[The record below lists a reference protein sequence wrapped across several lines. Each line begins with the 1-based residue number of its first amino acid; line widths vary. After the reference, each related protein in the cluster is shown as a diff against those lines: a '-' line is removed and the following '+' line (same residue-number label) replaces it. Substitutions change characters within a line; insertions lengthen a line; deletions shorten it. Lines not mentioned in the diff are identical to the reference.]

1 MKRHSVFAAAL
12 LATLLM
18 AIPTQSQAFFFS
30 FGFGGGG
37 WGGWNGWGGP
47 GWWGPGWA
55 GPRYSYWHRPY
66 YARWHRPWYRRWGY
80 PSYWGY
86 SPWVTPTYPVLTVP
100 AAPRVQAPAT
110 SADK

>member
-37 WGGWNGWGGP
+37 WGGP
-47 GWWGPGWA
+47 GWWGPGY
-55 GPRYSYWHRPY
+55 GYWHRPY
-66 YARWHRPWYRRWGY
+66 RWGWRRPYYRRWAY

-86 SPWVTPTYPVLTVP
+86 SPWVLPNYPVLTVP
-100 AAPRVQAPAT
+100 AAPAAPAAPAT
-110 SADK
+110 SAEK